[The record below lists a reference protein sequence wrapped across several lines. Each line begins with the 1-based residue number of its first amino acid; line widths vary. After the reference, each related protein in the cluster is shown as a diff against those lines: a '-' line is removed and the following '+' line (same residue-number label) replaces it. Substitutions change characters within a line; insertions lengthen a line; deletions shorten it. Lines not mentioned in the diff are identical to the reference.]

1 MSLWQDLRYAVRLLI
16 KNRWFTIVAATALAL
31 GIGVNTAVFTFVN
44 AVLIRGLPFDD
55 PGRIIALGTTD
66 ARNRPFGVSRLDFD
80 DWRESTK
87 SFSALALM
95 LGTSVNVSDEGRAPE
110 QYQGVYQSSNLFQ
123 LIGVRPALGRDFS
136 AEDDKPGA
144 PPVAIIGGGIWKNRY
159 GSDPSVI
166 GRTIKENSVAV
177 TVIGVMPPDVK
188 FPFNTDLWLPTSV
201 LPAEARNAKRGVRN
215 YQAIGRLAPG
225 VTLEQARAEL
235 QTIGQRLSQQYPDSN
250 KDFKPQL
257 VKFNERVT
265 GPQITLIFLSLM
277 GAVGFVL
284 LIACANVANLLLSRA
299 AHRSREIAVRVSLGA
314 GRWRIIRQLLVESV
328 LLSLLSGAIG
338 LGLSLV
344 GIRLFDAATTDV
356 GKPYWMTF
364 TLDPIVYLFLLAI
377 CVGTGVLFGLAP
389 AMHISK
395 TDVHEVLKEGGGRS
409 GSGGMRARRWT
420 GALIVVEIVLTLVL
434 LAGAGFMM
442 RSFLTLYSTN
452 IGVDTS
458 RLLTMQLALPLA
470 KYPRA
475 EPRTALYQQL
485 EERLRSVSAIQS
497 AGITTNVPTFGGF
510 LRQLSV
516 DGRPAPA
523 GEKLPD
529 VTMVSISPGYFDTLG
544 VKLQRGRTFTD
555 ADGTPGHEAA
565 IVNQRFVTMHF
576 AGEDPLGRRIRLTDS
591 SPQIQQPPPVDA
603 TVVGVAPTVRQ
614 RSFQDPDPDPVVY
627 LPYRADPQRFVSL
640 LVRGTGDP
648 ARITALVREEM
659 RAIEPDIPLFRIQT
673 MDQMLAQQRWPLRT
687 FGSMFALFA
696 VIALVLSAVGL
707 YAVTAYSVTQRTA
720 EIGVRMALGAQPK
733 QVMWLVMRRSL
744 IQLAVGVPLGIA
756 GAFGVGALLKSLL
769 VQTSSRDPLT
779 IGVIAMLMILVS
791 LAACFWP
798 ARRATR
804 LDPVSALRYE

>member
-55 PGRIIALGTTD
+55 PDRIIALGTTD
-66 ARNRPFGVSRLDFD
+66 ARNRQFGVSRLDFD
-80 DWRESTK
+80 DWRESAK

-110 QYQGVYQSSNLFQ
+110 QYQGVYQSSNLFR

-166 GRTIKENSVAV
+166 GRTIKENSIAV

-188 FPFNTDLWLPTSV
+188 FPFNTDMWLPTSV
-201 LPAEARNAKRGVRN
+201 LPAEARNPKRGVRN

-257 VKFNERVT
+257 VKFNDRVT

-338 LGLSLV
+338 LGLSLI

-364 TLDPIVYLFLLAI
+364 TLDHIVYLFLLAI

-452 IGVDTS
+452 VGVDTS

-485 EERLRSVSAIQS
+485 EERLRTVSAIQS

-544 VKLQRGRTFTD
+544 VKLQRGRSFTD

-603 TVVGVAPTVRQ
+603 TIVGIAPTVRQ

-648 ARITALVREEM
+648 ARITTLVREEM
-659 RAIEPDIPLFRIQT
+659 RAIEPDLPLFRIQT

-744 IQLAVGVPLGIA
+744 IQLAIGVPLGIA
-756 GAFGVGALLKSLL
+756 GAFGVGVLLKSLL

-779 IGVIAMLMILVS
+779 IGVIALLMILVS

>member
-55 PGRIIALGTTD
+55 PDRIIALGTTD
-66 ARNRPFGVSRLDFD
+66 ARNRQFGVSRLDFD
-80 DWRESTK
+80 DWRESAK

-110 QYQGVYQSSNLFQ
+110 QYQGVYQSSNLFR

-166 GRTIKENSVAV
+166 GRTIKENSIAV

-188 FPFNTDLWLPTSV
+188 FPFNTDMWLPTSV
-201 LPAEARNAKRGVRN
+201 LPAEARNPKRGVRN

-257 VKFNERVT
+257 VKFNDRVT

-338 LGLSLV
+338 LGLSLI

-452 IGVDTS
+452 VGVDTS

-485 EERLRSVSAIQS
+485 EERLRTVSAIQS

-544 VKLQRGRTFTD
+544 VKLQRGRSFTD

-603 TVVGVAPTVRQ
+603 TIVGIAPTVRQ

-648 ARITALVREEM
+648 ARITTLVREEM
-659 RAIEPDIPLFRIQT
+659 RAIEPDLPLFRIQT

-744 IQLAVGVPLGIA
+744 IQLAIGVPLGIA
-756 GAFGVGALLKSLL
+756 GAFGVGVLLKSLL

-779 IGVIAMLMILVS
+779 IGVIALLMILVS